1 MLLRSHVAASGFM
14 AGVAIWGPAA
24 VDRSELPVAPAPVVA
39 SDERAPEP
47 EPVVPKETTR
57 QWRLVSSRHWQLG
70 GSEGED
76 PDVTDAREGNRGSC
90 RRGMVEVRGRMK
102 LHGELDALQ
111 LRACTAFVS
120 TKWPERCAAYD
131 RDQWLAISKDL
142 PTRPMA
148 FCIDRFE
155 YPNRKGENPIVMVS
169 WYEARDKCR
178 AEGKRLCKEDE
189 WTFACEGEEATP
201 YATGYLR
208 DADTCVIDRP
218 WKAFDE
224 AALAARTTAR
234 ARAEIERLWQGS
246 ASGAH
251 PLCKSAFGVFDLTG
265 NVDEWTRSAVA
276 EGRPSV
282 LKGGYWG
289 PVRAR
294 CRPATRAHDEEHTL
308 YQQGFRCCAD
318 LNARLR

>member
-1 MLLRSHVAASGFM
+1 MLLRSHVGASGFVL
-14 AGVAIWGPAA
+14 GVAIWGPAPA
-24 VDRSELPVAPAPVVA
+24 DPLAPLPEPRMEPIA
-39 SDERAPEP
+39 EPEADAP
-47 EPVVPKETTR
+47 EPVVAKEAR
-57 QWRLVSSRHWQLG
+57 REWRLVAHRHWQLAG
-70 GSEGED
+70 GEPED

-90 RRGMVEVRGRMK
+90 PRGMVEVRGRMK

-111 LRACTAFVS
+111 LRACTAFLS
-120 TKWPERCAAYD
+120 TKWPERCATYD
-131 RDQWLAISKDL
+131 RDRWLAISKDL
-142 PTRPMA
+142 PSRPMA

-155 YPNRKGENPIVMVS
+155 YPNRKGENPIVMAS
-169 WYEARDKCR
+169 WYEARDTCQ

-189 WTFACEGEEATP
+189 WTFACEGEEAMP

-208 DADTCVIDRP
+208 DADACVVDRP

-224 AALAARTTAR
+224 AALAGRTTDR
-234 ARAEIERLWQGS
+234 ARAEIDRLWQG
-246 ASGAH
+246 AESGAH

-265 NVDEWTRSAVA
+265 NIDEWTRSAAA

-282 LKGGYWG
+282 MKGGYWG

-294 CRPATRAHDEEHTL
+294 CRPATKAHGEEHTM

-318 LNARLR
+318 LNARPR